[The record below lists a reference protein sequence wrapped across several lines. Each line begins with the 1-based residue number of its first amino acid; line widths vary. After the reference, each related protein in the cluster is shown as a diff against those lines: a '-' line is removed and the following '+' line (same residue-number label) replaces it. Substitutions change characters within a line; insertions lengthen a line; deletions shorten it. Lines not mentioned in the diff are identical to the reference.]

1 MRAVAPGE
9 LYREVTDASGR
20 SQDQHPLIRTE
31 PTMDEETLPR
41 GERAHRGC
49 GGLDVIDRLRLGRE
63 DVRGNRGVLRG
74 DAVVVERRQRKDL
87 IAGSELRDIRADGLD
102 HARKLMRRDRGEEIN
117 GPVKLVARDRG
128 RPDPDQRLT
137 GGGDGPVDL
146 LDHDARRA
154 ATVEESHRS
163 HGPELPDCR
172 LSMIRNN
179 D

>member
-20 SQDQHPLIRTE
+20 SQDQHAFIRTE
-31 PTMDEETLPR
+31 PPSDEQTLPR
-41 GERAHRGC
+41 GERAHRDRGA
-49 GGLDVIDRLRLGRE
+49 LDVIDRLRLGRE
-63 DVRGNRGVLRG
+63 DVRGNSSVLRG
-74 DAVVVERRQRKDL
+74 DAVAVERRQREDL

-102 HARKLMRRDRGEEIN
+102 RARKLIRRDRGESIN

-128 RPDPDQRLT
+128 GPDPDQRLA

-146 LDHDARRA
+146 LDQDARRA

-163 HGPELPDCR
+163 HAPSLRSPA
-172 LSMIRNN
+172 SP
-179 D
+179 